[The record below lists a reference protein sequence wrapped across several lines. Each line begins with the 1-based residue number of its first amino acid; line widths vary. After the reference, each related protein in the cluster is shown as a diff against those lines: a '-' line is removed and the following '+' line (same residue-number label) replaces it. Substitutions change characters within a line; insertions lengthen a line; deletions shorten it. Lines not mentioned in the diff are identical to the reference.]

1 MIVAVAHN
9 KGGVGKTTTVVQ
21 LAGELNPEIIIDLD
35 AHQGIAIING
45 RRPAEQRWDVR
56 AGLDKVALIKLLQ
69 AAGENLVLIDCGG
82 FDSELVRIAIAAAD
96 LIIAPSNDDITEQIG
111 LVRFN
116 RVLAEIS
123 QASGEQ
129 IQAHVLMTRTNP
141 SRKNFS
147 AISDELTGLPHLTMM
162 TSKLSRR
169 ADWANQMESGL
180 GVTERAATR
189 SSAAGMEAKALAEE
203 VRSRLAMLEK

>member
-21 LAGELNPEIIIDLD
+21 LAGELKPEIIIDLD

-45 RRPAEQRWDVR
+45 RRPVEQRWDVR
-56 AGLDKVALIKLLQ
+56 AGLDKAALIKLLK
-69 AAGENLVLIDCGG
+69 AAGDHLVLIDCGG

-116 RVLAEIS
+116 QVLSEIS
-123 QASGEQ
+123 QAAGEP
-129 IQAHVLMTRTNP
+129 IRTNP

-147 AISDELTGLPHLTMM
+147 AISDELTSLPHLTMM

-169 ADWANQMESGL
+169 TDWANQMESGL
-180 GVTERAATR
+180 GVTERTATR

-203 VRSRLAMLEK
+203 VRSKLAMIPN